1 MAQKETMQRF
11 TTMLYVNS
19 SYEAVAFY
27 REVFGVEEIAERTM
41 LLSQVPGMD
50 KVPGADRTVVYSKLQ
65 FADGSGLNVA
75 ELSDEGV
82 YAKDGGAVVGNNVH
96 VGLQHT
102 DTAVQKA
109 EFGKLAEGG
118 RIVEP
123 LEEKFWGTVF
133 GIVQDR
139 YGVIWESNCYLKQ
152 G

>member
-1 MAQKETMQRF
+1 MAFKETMQRF
-11 TTMLYVNS
+11 TPMLYVRGS
-19 SYEAVAFY
+19 KQAVAFY
-27 REVFGVEEIAERTM
+27 ADALGVEEITERTM
-41 LLSQVPGMD
+41 LLSQVPGMEQ
-50 KVPGADRTVVYSKLQ
+50 VPGAEHVVVYSKLQ

-82 YAKDGGAVVGNNVH
+82 YAKDGGAVVGNNIH

-109 EFGKLAEGG
+109 EFDKLAEGG
-118 RIVEP
+118 TVMEP

>member
-11 TTMLYVNS
+11 TPMLYVNS

-50 KVPGADRTVVYSKLQ
+50 KVPGANRTVVYSKLQ

-82 YAKDGGAVVGNNVH
+82 YAKDGGAVVGNNIH
-96 VGLQHT
+96 AGLQHT

-109 EFGKLAEGG
+109 EFDRLAEGG
-118 RIVEP
+118 TVMEP